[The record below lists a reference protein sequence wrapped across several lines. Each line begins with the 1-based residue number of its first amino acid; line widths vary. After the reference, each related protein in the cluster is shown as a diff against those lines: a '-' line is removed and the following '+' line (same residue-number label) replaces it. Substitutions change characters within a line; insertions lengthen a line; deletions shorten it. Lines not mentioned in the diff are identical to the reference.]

1 MGNLTKSELKDFFI
15 QYMHECHF
23 KVEDRITLQDLEK
36 LKFEFSGGYPM
47 ILRDLLFYLVGY
59 IFGVKGMTTHE
70 SIDLYKRI

>member
-1 MGNLTKSELKDFFI
+1 MSKLTKSELKDFFTE
-15 QYMHECHF
+15 YVHENYF
-23 KVEDRITLQDLEK
+23 KVEDRITLQDLDK

-70 SIDLYKRI
+70 CTSLYKRM